1 MIAIG
6 RIDDD
11 SDTLLDAIPFVDVET
26 VHEMLGNDEPN
37 IDKKNGN
44 YQNAFM
50 ITTID
55 GGHNS
60 GRTYYFQTTTA
71 ESYVQLTRHLVINA
85 KEARKRAEF
94 KTRFAKSQYRMRK
107 VYNSSIFQNFSA
119 LLIVVVSLV
128 CLNLF
133 VRLMT

>member
-1 MIAIG
+1 LIAIG